1 MANHEH
7 AGHDH
12 EHEGDAMDVCIEAC
26 LQSHVVC
33 TLTIQHCISQ
43 GGEHASIEH
52 LGLLQDCAEICLTS
66 AHFMLRG
73 SPWHELTC
81 AACAEVCRA
90 CAESCAQ
97 FEGDEAMEQ
106 CAEACRHCADHCAE
120 MAGGMEEDEEEEE
133 EE

>member
-1 MANHEH
+1 MASHDHSGHEH
-7 AGHDH
+7 TH
-12 EHEGDAMDVCIEAC
+12 EHEGDAMDTCIEAC
-26 LQSHVVC
+26 LQCHVVC

-81 AACAEVCRA
+81 ATCAEVCRA
-90 CAESCAQ
+90 CAESCDQ
-97 FEGDEAMEQ
+97 FGDDEAMQQ
-106 CAEACRHCADHCAE
+106 CAETCRHCAEHCAE
-120 MAGGMEEDEEEEE
+120 MAGGEDSEEE
-133 EE
+133 